1 MSSPKE
7 TYASK
12 LKNPKWQKLR
22 LNVFERDKFTCI
34 LCKDDTTELHVH
46 HTLYKGEPWEAPI
59 ETLKTVCKT
68 CHMFLEKMY
77 TFTNNKD
84 IFPERAEVHV
94 TDFGDGNTSIDK
106 MSFKWKDTC
115 VVVYS
120 TGHVEYIEGKD
131 VKIYYHLIFES

>member
-7 TYASK
+7 KYALK
-12 LKNPKWQKLR
+12 LKDPRWQRLR
-22 LNVFERDKFTCI
+22 LKVFERDNFTCL
-34 LCKDDTTELHVH
+34 LCHSEDKELQVH

-59 ETLKTVCKT
+59 ESLKTVCKS
-68 CHMFLEKMY
+68 CHTFLEKMY
-77 TFTNNKD
+77 AFTNNKEM
-84 IFPERAEVHV
+84 FPERAAIHV
-94 TDFGDGNTSIDK
+94 TDFGGGNTTIDK

-131 VKIYYHLIFES
+131 VKIYYHLIFKA